1 METKLIIWHEEAAI
15 ILLDLYH
22 TPSATAYYTTST
34 SIQKKWRIWVTIFL
48 QTKMWTKVRAS
59 ARLKRPGYFSS
70 IQVWFS
76 TSEQDDGEATEVDL
90 TFLQLRNGTRWC
102 ARNLFQV
109 PEVWKRRR
117 LLEINKRRRCCLIF
131 FKGNSLLSIWDGRVS
146 IKNWLKNPWSSKFS
160 FLIILVHKYR
170 IYILMTVQLHFL
182 TTYGVFA
189 NALHIIG
196 C

>member
-1 METKLIIWHEEAAI
+1 
-15 ILLDLYH
+15 
-22 TPSATAYYTTST
+22 
-34 SIQKKWRIWVTIFL
+34 
-48 QTKMWTKVRAS
+48 MWTKVRAS

-76 TSEQDDGEATEVDL
+76 TSEQDDGEATEVYL

-146 IKNWLKNPWSSKFS
+146 IKNWLKNLWSSKFS

-170 IYILMTVQLHFL
+170 IYIYLWRYSCISWLRMVYLQMHCTLLVASQDQDAWQTLSNLWLLKL
-182 TTYGVFA
+182 TWFCWA
-189 NALHIIG
+189 HA
-196 C
+196 